1 MEFLFPETSEDV
13 KHHTGTVVM
22 TTLWQVLVQTGL
34 YGYILFVAA
43 NMIGDNAEL
52 LLLVP
57 EYATLVGS
65 VVLPILGAVPDGMMV
80 LFSGF
85 GPNPQQEVSVGVG
98 ALAGSTIMLLTL
110 PWFLSIVVGRVSI
123 DEKGTLNYNPP
134 KDQPKLKPE
143 HKYSL
148 MHSGVTILP
157 DLKKNAKIML
167 ATSLSYL
174 IIQGPALAFDTQ
186 AAKPSKKE
194 VDKEAG
200 EENIFAWIGLVVCMG
215 FFVGYIYL
223 MYKGSKG
230 DDRKIVETTVAAIT
244 DGKLTLRA
252 AMMQFNDVSWDTLS
266 SSRLDTLGTGLI
278 TTDNKSEQEV
288 IEQVRRMCKVLAPFF
303 TCYDLDHNNQITI
316 QEFRMLLNDLHE
328 NVTPQRAEQIFNA
341 ADTDNSGSISF
352 DEFTAC
358 MVAFA
363 LDPSA
368 KLRAKEN
375 RANPPTVPRRASA
388 IGAALDVEKQEG
400 EEEEEDDIPEDLADL
415 APEEQQR
422 RIKKRA
428 FTGLF
433 YGTVLVVI
441 FSDPMVDMLGLI
453 GTLTGVSKF
462 IIAFLIG
469 PLASNAS
476 ELISSMKLASKRTP
490 KGMVSAL
497 STLEGAAIMNNSFVL
512 SIFLILCVWKGLAW
526 EFTAETVSILLIQII
541 IGAITLLKKT
551 QTLLDGIIILLCY
564 PGALVIFQGLK
575 ALKLD

>member
-1 MEFLFPETSEDV
+1 MEFLFPVSLENTTDPL
-13 KHHTGTVVM
+13 HATVTVTM
-22 TTLWQVLVQTGL
+22 TTLTQVLVQTGL
-34 YGYILFVAA
+34 YGYVLFVAA

-85 GPNPQQEVSVGVG
+85 GENPQQEVSVGVG

-123 DEKGTLNYNPP
+123 DEKGAMNYNPP

-167 ATSLSYL
+167 VTCISYI
-174 IIQGPALAFDTQ
+174 IIQGPALMFDTQ
-186 AAKPSKKE
+186 AANPLKTE

-200 EENIFAWIGLVVCMG
+200 EENIFAWIGLVVCIF

-223 MYKGSKG
+223 MYKDSRG
-230 DDRKIVETTVAAIT
+230 DDQKIVEATVAGII

-252 AMMQFNDVSWDTLS
+252 AMMQFNDISWETLNC
-266 SSRLDTLGTGLI
+266 SRLDSGLI
-278 TTDNKSEQEV
+278 ATDNKSEQE
-288 IEQVRRMCKVLAPFF
+288 VRRMCKVLAPFF
-303 TCYDLDHNNQITI
+303 TVYDLDHNNQITI

-328 NVTPQRAEQIFNA
+328 NVTPQKAEQIFNA

-368 KLRAKEN
+368 KLRAKET
-375 RANPPTVPRRASA
+375 RANAPTVQRRASVLKSVNA
-388 IGAALDVEKQEG
+388 DVEKQDGEGDEG
-400 EEEEEDDIPEDLADL
+400 EEEDDMPEDLADL
-415 APEEQQR
+415 APDEQQR

-453 GTLTGVSKF
+453 GTMTGISKF

-490 KGMVSAL
+490 RGMVSAL

-512 SIFLILCVWKGLAW
+512 SIFLVLCVWKGLAW
-526 EFTAETVSILLIQII
+526 EFTAETMAILLIQIVI
-541 IGAITLLKKT
+541 AALTIVKKT
-551 QTLLDGIIILLCY
+551 QTLLDGCIILSLY
-564 PGALVIFQGLK
+564 PGALVVFQGLK
-575 ALKLD
+575 YLGLD